1 MTTALLE
8 TRALPVLLATAD
20 ARARP
25 GLLRDFVRHFHAGDP
40 VSLVL
45 HAPQHEAAGE
55 LALLTSHLEPLLLDR
70 PEAPDVVV
78 FAVPDG
84 AATELAQSAF
94 AQLDDVAQLR
104 TRVDELGVAA
114 RPDEQ
119 VVLGT
124 GSYRGAG
131 SHLRTFAPGEQI
143 VIGSYTSIA
152 EGVTVLA
159 GGGHRTDTVSTFP
172 FDPCLLGTRFPDE
185 WLDDPGVNRSYVTS
199 SATEIG
205 SDVWIGH
212 GALISA
218 GVHVGHGA
226 VVASGAVVFQDVP
239 PYAVVAGNPAKPV
252 RYRFSKDVV
261 ERLLRLRWWDW
272 PEDVVRAHVDWFYR
286 PIAEFLNRFDP
297 IPPEEEK

>member
-1 MTTALLE
+1 MSTALLE
-8 TRALPVLLATAD
+8 TRTLTVLLATAA

-25 GLLRDFVRHFHAGDP
+25 ALLRDFVRRFHAGDP

-45 HAPQHEAAGE
+45 HAPAHDAEHE
-55 LALLTSHLEPLLLDR
+55 LALLTPQLEPLLLDR

-84 AATELAQSAF
+84 AATELEESAF
-94 AQLDDVAQLR
+94 ALLEDATALR
-104 TRVDELGVAA
+104 ALVDERMVAE
-114 RPDEQ
+114 RSRDEI
-119 VVLGT
+119 VLGT

-143 VIGSYTSIA
+143 VVGSYTSIA
-152 EGVTVLA
+152 ENVTVLA

-172 FDPCLLGTRFPDE
+172 FDPCLLGTRFPDG
-185 WLDDPGVNRSYVTS
+185 WLDNPGVNRSYVTS
-199 SATEIG
+199 QATEIG

-212 GALISA
+212 GALVSA

-226 VVASGAVVFQDVP
+226 VIASGAVVFRDVP

-261 ERLLRLRWWDW
+261 ERLVRIRWWDW
-272 PEDVVRAHVDWFYR
+272 PDDVVRAHVDWFYR
-286 PIAEFLNRFDP
+286 PIAEFLDRFDP
-297 IPPEEEK
+297 IPAEEET